1 VRCLTLPETAVG
13 LLPSAFRSGGRNPG
27 APLRVTCVGGHKDLP
42 AGGHQIVVMAI
53 TKRECLPVSNAATW
67 LPDLREP
74 ATTRHRRAGWY
85 CAW

>member
-1 VRCLTLPETAVG
+1 
-13 LLPSAFRSGGRNPG
+13 
-27 APLRVTCVGGHKDLP
+27 
-42 AGGHQIVVMAI
+42 MAI